1 MCAITGGKRSSPR
14 FCFPSH
20 DVTCSRPMSP
30 RATAAVLFVAV
41 NLGVLLVA
49 GAVLTESAWDGL
61 TYGNTWDGKDTSVGP
76 DEYEA
81 CERVRR
87 SGVRARS
94 NAYSSASY
102 LGAPTFQVASNGY
115 LWGARSS
122 RGLRGAAALF
132 GLVSAAL
139 GVALAHASFLYHASI
154 TVEFNRVDVC
164 AALHSLACRAAHTS
178 PLYTSGMCACAHA
191 HMPEV

>member
-1 MCAITGGKRSSPR
+1 MSSR
-14 FCFPSH
+14 RVLSFQ
-20 DVTCSRPMSP
+20 
-30 RATAAVLFVAV
+30 AAAAALFVAV

-87 SGVRARS
+87 TSGVRARS
-94 NAYSSASY
+94 NAYSSAFY
-102 LGAPTFQVASNGY
+102 LGAPTFQLASNGY

-139 GVALAHASFLYHASI
+139 GVALVHASFLYHASI
-154 TVEFNRVDVC
+154 TVEFNRVDVR
-164 AALHSLACRAAHTS
+164 AALHSLAYRAAHT
-178 PLYTSGMCACAHA
+178 
-191 HMPEV
+191 